1 MIFNNI
7 KILFKPTIST
17 TIPLDSITFPLD
29 STMDA
34 SPFVIES
41 IDGLG
46 PPDVNVAISN
56 TLRTGGSFQ
65 NRSVQNREIVMT
77 IGLQPNYSIGQTVES
92 LRTQL
97 YAFIE
102 PKLDLPITFVL
113 RNGSTDIASTLCY
126 IKRLEPNVFSKD
138 PQVIMTLSCVDSYFT
153 AALYAVPSPA
163 TLPTQPMTIINQGS
177 APTGFTVKI
186 TLTSTSS
193 SVRLT
198 NGYGQVW
205 FNYSFLSGDVV
216 TINTTVGSLSA
227 TSLRSGVTTN
237 LLPYL
242 LPNPRWI
249 PLHPGE
255 NKIWINGPASWTLTS
270 FLYYPRYWGV

>member
-1 MIFNNI
+1 MIFNNV
-7 KILFKPTIST
+7 KLLFKPTIST
-17 TIPLDSITFPLD
+17 TVPLDNITFPLD
-29 STMDA
+29 STMDT

-46 PPDVNVAISN
+46 PPDINVAISN

-65 NRSVQNREIVMT
+65 NRVVQDRQIVMT
-77 IGLQPNYSIGQTVES
+77 IGFQPNYSTGQTVES

-97 YAFIE
+97 YGFIE
-102 PKLDLPITFVL
+102 PKLDLPVTFVL

-126 IKRLEPNVFSKD
+126 VKRLEVNVFSKD
-138 PQVIMTLSCVDSYFT
+138 PQVVMTLACVDPFFT
-153 AALYAVPSPA
+153 AALYAVPSPS

-177 APTGFTVKI
+177 APTGFTIKF
-186 TLTSTSS
+186 TLTSASS
-193 SVRLT
+193 SVRLS

-205 FNYSFLSGDVV
+205 FNYAFLSGDVI

-242 LPNPRWI
+242 LTNPRWI

-255 NKIWINGPASWTLTS
+255 NKIWINGPATWTLTS
-270 FLYYPRYWGV
+270 ILYYPRYWGV